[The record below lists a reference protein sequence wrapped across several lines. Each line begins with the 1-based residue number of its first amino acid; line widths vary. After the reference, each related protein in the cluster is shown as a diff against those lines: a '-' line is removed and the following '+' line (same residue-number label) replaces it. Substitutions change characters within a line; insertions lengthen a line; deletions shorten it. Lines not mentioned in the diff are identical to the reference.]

1 MKAFLLHPQD
11 DFELEAQLPPG
22 HEALVQD
29 LGLDPLFEAMAA
41 GDRYLLGVAR
51 AVVLAGLR
59 DPDEIIYRQRVLE
72 DCIEHEPL
80 IRQLHE
86 LAVAAIEGERQ
97 GWRIYTGDPGV
108 ALSGSVRSLGQ
119 LMSPLRQLRRLADD
133 HGQTFESDGFNHF
146 FATLRAELNDAYLL
160 ELDEHLRLLRFR
172 SGVSING
179 RLGKRNAGTGF
190 VLLRPSRWSWR
201 RLLPGGERGGYTIT
215 IARGD
220 DAGFQ
225 ALADLR
231 ARGTSLVANAVG
243 QAVDHILS
251 FFAMVR
257 FETGFYLAC
266 LNLRRRLLEIGESVC
281 LPEPRPAGEDVL
293 TARGVYDPGLS
304 LRMSGRS
311 IGNDIEADGRSLIMI
326 TGANQGGKSTF
337 LRSLGIAQVM
347 MQCGLFVGAE
357 QFRADVRDGVFTH
370 FKRRED
376 ATMSSGKLDEELKR
390 FSDIADHLTRN
401 SLLLFNESFAATN
414 EREGADIAEEI
425 VRALLE
431 GEAKVLFVTHSYE
444 LGRRFLGQGRA
455 DTLFLR
461 AERLADGRRTFRQLE
476 GEPLPTSYGQD
487 LFRRIFASDPPAAG
501 SGPWSV

>member
-1 MKAFLLHPQD
+1 MKAFLLHRQS

-29 LGLDPLFEAMAA
+29 LGLDTLFEAMAA
-41 GDRYLLGVAR
+41 GDRYLLGVSR

-72 DCIEHEPL
+72 DCVEHAPL
-80 IRQLHE
+80 IGQLYE
-86 LAVAAIEGERQ
+86 LAVAAIEGEQR

-108 ALSGSVRSLGQ
+108 ALSGSVRSLEQ
-119 LMSPLRQLRRLADD
+119 LSSPLRQLRRLADD
-133 HGQTFESDGFNHF
+133 QGQTFESDGFNHF

-201 RLLPGGERGGYTIT
+201 RLLPGGERGGHT
-215 IARGD
+215 IAISRGD

-225 ALADLR
+225 ALADLQ
-231 ARGTSLVANAVG
+231 ARGINLVANAVG

-266 LNLRRRLLEIGESVC
+266 LNLRKRLLEIGESVC
-281 LPEPRPAGEDVL
+281 LPEPRHAGEDVL
-293 TARGVYDPGLS
+293 TARGVYDVGLS
-304 LRMSGRS
+304 LRMSGRA
-311 IGNDIEADGRSLIMI
+311 IGNDVEADGRSLVMI

-337 LRSLGIAQVM
+337 LRCMGIAQVM

-376 ATMSSGKLDEELKR
+376 PTMTSGKLDEELKR
-390 FSDIADHLTRN
+390 FSDIADDLTRN

-431 GEAKVLFVTHSYE
+431 AGDKVLFVTHSYE
-444 LGRRFLGQGRA
+444 LARRFLGQGRG
-455 DTLFLR
+455 DILFLR
-461 AERLADGRRTFRQLE
+461 AERLTDGRRTFRQLE

-487 LFRRIFASDPPAAG
+487 LFRRIFASDSSAG
-501 SGPWSV
+501 GFGLS